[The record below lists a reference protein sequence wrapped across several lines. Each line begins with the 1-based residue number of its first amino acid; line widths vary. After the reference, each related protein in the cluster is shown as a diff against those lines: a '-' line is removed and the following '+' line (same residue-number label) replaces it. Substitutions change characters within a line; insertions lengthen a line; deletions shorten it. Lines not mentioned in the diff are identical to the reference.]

1 MGFVVEYRRVA
12 KQFVGIRW
20 MNGYINYCAGLAA
33 GTGAAAGLGGGVTL
47 ALGIKG
53 VEFLALRVAQELLK
67 RLTARTLGK
76 AVPIVGAVVGGGL
89 NFAFIKAVGSTL
101 LAFEDQIFNDVAERP
116 AIGG

>member
-1 MGFVVEYRRVA
+1 MYVPLSQSGF
-12 KQFVGIRW
+12 
-20 MNGYINYCAGLAA
+20 
-33 GTGAAAGLGGGVTL
+33 
-47 ALGIKG
+47 

-89 NFAFIKAVGSTL
+89 NFAFIKGVGSTL